1 MARDE
6 LPTAVEVVQADSRTR
21 FGVEL
26 RQEGIRHDQ
35 LAVFDADRNTQ
46 RAAFGYG
53 VVLDGIRQQLLQRQ
67 HGQSVI
73 QVFRGDI
80 DIEKELV
87 GIAYLEQVSVGFG
100 ETQLLRER
108 RQHVPSVRRPRA
120 RASPAN

>member
-6 LPTAVEVVQADSRTR
+6 LPTAIKIVQADSRTR

-46 RAAFGYG
+46 RAAFGNG

-67 HGQSVI
+67 HGQPVI

-87 GIAYLEQVSVGFG
+87 GIAYLE
-100 ETQLLRER
+100 
-108 RQHVPSVRRPRA
+108 
-120 RASPAN
+120 